1 MKPKHTLRNIVV
13 ILLLLVLLPTV
24 FYSVYEF
31 SALNANEQILSE
43 MYSRQL
49 DAILY
54 SVNDYAWTVVTNWA
68 NTIARRMETG
78 KRDDA
83 LQAAA
88 LEEFL
93 TRTTEIEMFVLADSA
108 GNTPPRF
115 VTRTPQNAKA
125 QVSFKEVLNQNREKL
140 ERLNRYL
147 ETGYRKLEPLFIGDS
162 SNGRVVLVFAV
173 NAPRERFVGIVL
185 NERRFIE
192 KVLGT
197 KLVDVAGTNFI
208 LGVVAGHT
216 LIFST
221 EPTHAEQLRQQKP
234 LWLFPG
240 YDLGVRLKGTTID
253 ELARSRTRRN
263 LFFIAALD
271 AVLLAGAWFV
281 YATIRREM
289 ELVRIK
295 SDLVSNV
302 SHELRTPLA
311 LIRMFA
317 ETLEMGRVRSEE
329 KKREYY
335 STIVKESERL
345 TRLVNTILDF
355 AKMEA
360 GKKEYHF
367 QPANINHVVAEVLN
381 TYSFHL
387 HSEGVTPV
395 VELGKD
401 LPDVLLD
408 KEAVAEAII
417 NLLDNAVKYSGERK
431 FIRIATGVRH
441 SSVTVEIED
450 HGVGIAPEH
459 QKKIFDTFY
468 RVSSGLAHNTKGSG
482 LGLSLVQHIVDAH
495 GGKVELHS
503 AVGKGSTFRLLFP
516 IHSQQQSS

>member
-1 MKPKHTLRNIVV
+1 MKAKHTLRTIVV
-13 ILLLLVLLPTV
+13 ILLLLVLLPTI

-31 SALNANEQILSE
+31 SSLNANEQILSE

-54 SVNDYAWTVVTNWA
+54 SVNDYAWTVVNNWA
-68 NTIARRMETG
+68 NTIARSLETG

-83 LQAAA
+83 QQTAA

-93 TRTTEIEMFVLADSA
+93 TRTTEIEMLALADSA
-108 GNTPPRF
+108 GAPPRIL
-115 VTRTPQNAKA
+115 VRTPQKA
-125 QVSFKEVLNQNREKL
+125 EARVSFQELLHQNREKL
-140 ERLNRYL
+140 ERLSRYL

-162 SNGRVVLVFAV
+162 SNRRVVLVFAV

-208 LGVVAGHT
+208 LGVVAGHA

-253 ELARSRTRRN
+253 ELAQSRTRRN
-263 LFFIAALD
+263 LLFIAALD

-281 YATIRREM
+281 YTTIRREM

-335 STIVKESERL
+335 STILKESERL

-367 QPANINHVVAEVLN
+367 QAANINRIVTEVLN

-387 HSEGVTPV
+387 HSEGFTPV
-395 VELGKD
+395 VELGKE
-401 LPDVLLD
+401 LPDVVLD
-408 KEAVAEAII
+408 QEAVAEAII
-417 NLLDNAVKYSGERK
+417 NLLDNAVKYSGEKK
-431 FIRIATGVRH
+431 FIRIATGMRD
-441 SSVTVEIED
+441 SSVAVEIED

-459 QKKIFDTFY
+459 RKKIFDTFY

-482 LGLSLVQHIVDAH
+482 LGLSLVKHIVDAH
-495 GGKVELHS
+495 GGKVELES

-516 IHSQQQSS
+516 IHSPQESS